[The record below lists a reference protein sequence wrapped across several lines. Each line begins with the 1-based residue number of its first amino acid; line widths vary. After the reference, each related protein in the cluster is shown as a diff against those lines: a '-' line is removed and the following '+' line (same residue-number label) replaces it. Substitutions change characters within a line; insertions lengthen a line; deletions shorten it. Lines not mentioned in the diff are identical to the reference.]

1 MEQSANR
8 AAAASKCVKMSQS
21 ESVVGGYCVCY
32 HSEAK
37 SLYGP

>member
-8 AAAASKCVKMSQS
+8 AASNCVKMSPS
-21 ESVVGGYCVCY
+21 ESGVGGYSVCY

-37 SLYGP
+37 PLLSP

>member
-8 AAAASKCVKMSQS
+8 AASNCVKMSPS
-21 ESVVGGYCVCY
+21 ESGVGGYSVCY

-37 SLYGP
+37 PLLGP